1 MPNEQTAKLSREQV
15 QSVLNFAES
24 LYIAEKYGSGYFSP
38 WMSNQLMNNLNNSP
52 KPFTMQELKKALK
65 SYKDNAS
72 TLQDYTEF
80 MKRWDMIFARTL
92 KSYVN
97 VLAFDLQVV
106 CTNAFTDDDFKSDEY
121 QKDKQRINQ
130 FLNSF
135 DYKAEFGRVVE
146 QLMTTEVGYYWFR
159 KTKWGNK
166 GMKCTLQIMPQDRC
180 MLTGYW
186 EKGLL
191 YDSYQ
196 SRRIQ

>member
-1 MPNEQTAKLSREQV
+1 M
-15 QSVLNFAES
+15 
-24 LYIAEKYGSGYFSP
+24 
-38 WMSNQLMNNLNNSP
+38 
-52 KPFTMQELKKALK
+52 
-65 SYKDNAS
+65 
-72 TLQDYTEF
+72 
-80 MKRWDMIFARTL
+80 
-92 KSYVN
+92 
-97 VLAFDLQVV
+97 AFYLHVV

-196 SRRIQ
+196 SRRI